1 MPLVRAADIHTY
13 IHALVPIFSDAISPC
28 ITSSANIVGSKMIY
42 FGGGGRNHSSDVFVM
57 DMSPPEEKFQDAR
70 LLQQESDSN
79 TSLSTSS
86 ARAPWNFLLYK
97 PTVYSYQR
105 TPPQQ
110 QSPSSAVA
118 TTDGDGYRLTHF
130 PIPISRCSAVSVQFG
145 RCLFYFGGW
154 NHSRSELNDIWV
166 T

>member
-1 MPLVRAADIHTY
+1 MPLVRAACIHTY
-13 IHALVPIFSDAISPC
+13 IHALVHIFSDAISLC
-28 ITSSANIVGSKMIY
+28 IASSANIVGSKMIY

-86 ARAPWNFLLYK
+86 ALPRNFLLYK

-110 QSPSSAVA
+110 QSTSSAVA